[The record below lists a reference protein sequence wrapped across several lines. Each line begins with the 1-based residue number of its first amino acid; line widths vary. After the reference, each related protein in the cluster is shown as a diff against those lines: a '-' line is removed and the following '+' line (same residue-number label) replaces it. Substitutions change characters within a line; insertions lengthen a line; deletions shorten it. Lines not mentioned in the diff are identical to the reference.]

1 MRSRSGTTRFA
12 SWGADRRMERG
23 EIRHSNGETETG
35 WTVDG
40 DQGGDERSTP
50 AAESRPRHCMVVH
63 AYYPIAET
71 RVQREAEVLLE
82 AGYAVDVICLRDQ
95 DEPSRERYRGVEI
108 HRLPVRLSK
117 NSLAGQLLSYL
128 HFLLL
133 ATVRLTKL
141 HRRHRCT
148 TVQVHNLPDFLVF
161 CAIVPKLQRVPI
173 VLDLHDLMPEF
184 FAGRFGPDRRR
195 WLARLV
201 RWQERLACRFADHVI
216 TVSDHWRRTL
226 IQRGGVPED
235 KCSVVMNVADE
246 RIFVARPK
254 PMSGSPRWHLIYH
267 GTVTDRYGLDLA
279 LRAVGLLKEE
289 IPEIQL
295 TILGRGDHVPSL
307 VELSRE
313 LNLEGHVELRDE
325 FIVADELPEILAGAD
340 LGVVPYRDDIFTDG
354 LLPTKLMEYAVMG
367 IPCVA
372 ARTTAIEAYF
382 KDTMVEFFTPGDAD
396 DLARCIRELRQ
407 DPERL
412 ARLAQNGERFTRR
425 YNWKEIGAA
434 YAALIDQLAKR
445 DSPRLR
451 SP

>member
-1 MRSRSGTTRFA
+1 
-12 SWGADRRMERG
+12 
-23 EIRHSNGETETG
+23 
-35 WTVDG
+35 
-40 DQGGDERSTP
+40 
-50 AAESRPRHCMVVH
+50 
-63 AYYPIAET
+63 
-71 RVQREAEVLLE
+71 
-82 AGYAVDVICLRDQ
+82 
-95 DEPSRERYRGVEI
+95 
-108 HRLPVRLSK
+108 
-117 NSLAGQLLSYL
+117 
-128 HFLLL
+128 
-133 ATVRLTKL
+133 
-141 HRRHRCT
+141 
-148 TVQVHNLPDFLVF
+148 
-161 CAIVPKLQRVPI
+161 
-173 VLDLHDLMPEF
+173 
-184 FAGRFGPDRRR
+184 
-195 WLARLV
+195 
-201 RWQERLACRFADHVI
+201 
-216 TVSDHWRRTL
+216 
-226 IQRGGVPED
+226 
-235 KCSVVMNVADE
+235 VVMNVADE